1 MIKYLRKKHLEH
13 LGIMYIQIH
22 IYIYK
27 WLTHPLSNYISY
39 IVISFLKNACIAP
52 YFLFPHVHVTIQI
65 IKCSSL
71 YLILSSRISVYL
83 FLFDLILS
91 WFILYICVLC
101 LFLFFIL
108 AYPIPSYPILSIDLS
123 IYLPI
128 YSVLFYSSLVYSSL
142 SYPIYLNPHVYR

>member
-1 MIKYLRKKHLEH
+1 MYLGYDLGWWSTFARSTWNILESCIYKY
-13 LGIMYIQIH
+13 IH
-22 IYIYK
+22 IYIYKWLTK

-52 YFLFPHVHVTIQI
+52 YMLIPHVHVTIQI

-71 YLILSSRISVYL
+71 YLILSYRISVYM

-91 WFILYICVLC
+91 CLDLSYIFVCYVYF
-101 LFLFFIL
+101 FLIL

-123 IYLPI
+123 TYLSI
-128 YSVLFYSSLVYSSL
+128 QFYSIPV
-142 SYPIYLNPHVYR
+142 